1 MIELRDF
8 VRWFVIEMLQHLLAA
23 VRWVTAIPRH
33 VLTEHVNLYEE
44 SVAGGNLLLA
54 VGTGVFIVVTSIGS
68 AMMSMFQGA
77 GGSLVLE
84 RMAFVAQMSLAL
96 AVCYALVVLFVVK
109 FRKFRR
115 QRQEVIDNL
124 KKDYK

>member
-23 VRWVTAIPRH
+23 VRWVTAIPRYALTTH
-33 VLTEHVNLYEE
+33 VDLYEE

-54 VGTGVFIVVTSIGS
+54 VGTGVFIVVTSIGA
-68 AMMSMFQGA
+68 AMISMFQGA
-77 GGSLVLE
+77 PGILVFE
-84 RMAFVAQMSLAL
+84 RMALVAQMSLAL

>member
-1 MIELRDF
+1 
-8 VRWFVIEMLQHLLAA
+8 
-23 VRWVTAIPRH
+23 
-33 VLTEHVNLYEE
+33 
-44 SVAGGNLLLA
+44 
-54 VGTGVFIVVTSIGS
+54 
-68 AMMSMFQGA
+68 MFQGA
-77 GGSLVLE
+77 PGILVFE
-84 RMAFVAQMSLAL
+84 RMALVAQMSLAL